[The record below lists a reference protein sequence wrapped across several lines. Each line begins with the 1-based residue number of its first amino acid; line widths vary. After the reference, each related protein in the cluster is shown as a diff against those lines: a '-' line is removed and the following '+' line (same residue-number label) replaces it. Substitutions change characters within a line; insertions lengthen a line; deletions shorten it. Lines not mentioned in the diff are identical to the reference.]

1 MGGKPVKD
9 IFINPGPG
17 QQWIQAGMVIFLL
30 LLICSAGIFPV
41 GCGRKTSP
49 VPPDQS
55 PLPAIED
62 LAIERLNGR
71 ISLSWTIADDGED
84 LQGNIDG
91 FYVYRAVL
99 SGMLADCEEC
109 PKQFR
114 QVAAVPFREAN
125 RIPEKWSFVD
135 SPPPDAACF
144 YRVRGFRP
152 SGETGPAS
160 RSVRVVIKDDRSE
173 E

>member
-1 MGGKPVKD
+1 MESESVKD
-9 IFINPGPG
+9 FFINPGPG
-17 QQWIQAGMVIFLL
+17 RKGLYAGMLIFLL
-30 LLICSAGIFPV
+30 LLVCSAGIFSV

-49 VPPDQS
+49 VPPDQP

-71 ISLSWTIADDGED
+71 ISLSWTIAEHGGD
-84 LQGNIDG
+84 LRGNIDG

-109 PKQFR
+109 PKRFR
-114 QVAAVPFREAN
+114 QVAMVPFREAN
-125 RIPEKWSFVD
+125 RIPEKWFFED

-160 RSVRVVIKDDRSE
+160 TSVSVVIEVVRSE